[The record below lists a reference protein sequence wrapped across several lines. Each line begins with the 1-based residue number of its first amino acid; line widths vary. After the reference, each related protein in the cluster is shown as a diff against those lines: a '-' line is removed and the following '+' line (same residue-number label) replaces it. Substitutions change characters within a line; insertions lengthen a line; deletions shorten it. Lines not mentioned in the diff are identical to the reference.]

1 MQSSTA
7 ASSHTPNPAPGRND
21 SLPNN
26 SRHILEHDQ
35 DDDSDLE
42 DLTVYSAADNDIL
55 SSDPLNRTS
64 APPNRSSYPFGLSLP
79 TYHGHDIADGPPTP
93 LTPITPTSPG
103 GAILRR
109 RHTPVLGQNDS
120 SNYFFGTGDGA
131 DDNIS
136 PSADAQEPN
145 TSSADWYTEGPGRR
159 VGYEDLTAIDWIFEY
174 AKERQRVRVLYSST
188 TGALGQLQR
197 LLDAS
202 QIWVVLVSTGIAT
215 GAIAAMIDVVSD
227 WLGDVKQGVCKAGQ
241 GGGKFYLNKTFC
253 CWGLDGEFW
262 M

>member
-1 MQSSTA
+1 MQSSHAT
-7 ASSHTPNPAPGRND
+7 SSHTPNSAPSGRE
-21 SLPNN
+21 N
-26 SRHILEHDQ
+26 SRSNNTASDD
-35 DDDSDLE
+35 DDDSDLD

-55 SSDPLNRTS
+55 TSDPLNRPS
-64 APPNRSSYPFGLSLP
+64 APPTRPSYPFGLSLP
-79 TYHGHDIADGPPTP
+79 AYHGHDIADGPPTP
-93 LTPITPTSPG
+93 ITPITPTSPS

-109 RHTPVLGQNDS
+109 RHTPVLGQGES
-120 SNYFFGTGDGA
+120 SNYFFGNGDGA
-131 DDNIS
+131 DDHTSLNGDAKE
-136 PSADAQEPN
+136 PSTN
-145 TSSADWYTEGPGRR
+145 TTSTDWYTEGPGRR

-188 TGALGQLQR
+188 TGAIGQFKR

-202 QIWVVLVSTGIAT
+202 QIWVVLVSTGIVT

-253 CWGLDGEFW
+253 CWGLDGTLR
-262 M
+262 